1 MHLFIM
7 TSSNGNIFRV
17 AGPLCGEFTGPGE
30 FPTQRPVTRGF
41 DVFFDLRLNIPLSK
55 QSWGWWFETLSR
67 SLWHHR
73 NVVEYCTLLPYKDR
87 LSMYREAYRPICI
100 SNVCLS
106 DVLFQDSSKDPRN
119 YRTILEWISLPRH
132 YCPMVDQWMPWSI
145 EHGLLV
151 HRPLGDVV
159 VISIVLSLDAC

>member
-1 MHLFIM
+1 MHLFII

-17 AGPLCGEFTGPGE
+17 TGPLCGEFTGPGE

-41 DVFFDLRLNIPLSK
+41 DAFFDLRLNIPLSK

-73 NVVEYCTLLPYKDR
+73 NVVEYCTLLHYKDR

-100 SNVCLS
+100 SNVCLL
-106 DVLFQDSSKDPRN
+106 DVIFQDSSKDARN
-119 YRTILEWISLPRH
+119 YRTIFRVNIPATALLP
-132 YCPMVDQWMPWSI
+132 YGGSMNAMVNRAWA
-145 EHGLLV
+145 LA

-159 VISIVLSLDAC
+159 VI